1 MAIVWIYF
9 PSSLHSKWAPASMRT
24 GVSIMILSR
33 TLDSWWTI
41 AHNISLFF
49 FFFFSLQ
56 SSSQQEIYW
65 AANLWSSNWL
75 RKNLN
80 EFLNIQLKSIV
91 TVFIL
96 GPRQIEIETINGN
109 TSFWKNE
116 SLQPHSEHHVH
127 TLTYTLMCT
136 HIHTFIKFYIQE
148 ECMTVYIFGILKSL
162 AFWDPWLQQSRR
174 TFNSIEGNIE
184 DCWQ

>member
-1 MAIVWIYF
+1 MDIVWIYF
-9 PSSLHSKWAPASMRT
+9 PHLCTQNVPQKVWEQVFQLWSYPGLL
-24 GVSIMILSR
+24 ILDGR
-33 TLDSWWTI
+33 I
-41 AHNISLFF
+41 ISLFGF
-49 FFFFSLQ
+49 LCVFFSLQ

-65 AANLWSSNWL
+65 ADNLQSSNWL

-116 SLQPHSEHHVH
+116 SRQLHSEHHVYI
-127 TLTYTLMCT
+127 LTYTHVHT
-136 HIHTFIKFYIQE
+136 RIHAHIYRVLYSERMHNCIY
-148 ECMTVYIFGILKSL
+148 VRHLKISGFL
-162 AFWDPWLQQSRR
+162 RSMI
-174 TFNSIEGNIE
+174 SKI
-184 DCWQ
+184 

>member
-1 MAIVWIYF
+1 MNIF
-9 PSSLHSKWAPASMRT
+9 SSSLYSKCAPESMRT
-24 GVSIMILSR
+24 GVSVMILSR
-33 TLDSWWTI
+33 TLDSWWTHYI
-41 AHNISLFF
+41 FIM
-49 FFFFSLQ
+49 FFFSLQ

-65 AANLWSSNWL
+65 ADNLQSSNWL

-116 SLQPHSEHHVH
+116 SRQLHSEHHVYI
-127 TLTYTLMCT
+127 LTLMCT
-136 HIHTFIKFYIQE
+136 HVYMHTFTEFYIQK
-148 ECMTVYIFGILKSL
+148 ECIIAYMFGILKSL
-162 AFWDPWLQQSRR
+162 AFWDPWFQKSRR
-174 TFNSIEGNIE
+174 TFHSIEGNIE
-184 DCWQ
+184 DCWGSHG

>member
-1 MAIVWIYF
+1 MNIF
-9 PSSLHSKWAPASMRT
+9 SLIFVLKIGTSKYENRCFNYDLIQDTWFLMDNCT
-24 GVSIMILSR
+24 QYLY
-33 TLDSWWTI
+33 L
-41 AHNISLFF
+41 L
-49 FFFFSLQ
+49 FFSLQ

-91 TVFIL
+91 SLFIL
-96 GPRQIEIETINGN
+96 DPKQIEIETINGN

-116 SLQPHSEHHVH
+116 FATLQWASHTYTHIYTHVH
-127 TLTYTLMCT
+127 THT
-136 HIHTFIKFYIQE
+136 HIYKVLHSGRMHDWIY
-148 ECMTVYIFGILKSL
+148 VWHLKSL

-174 TFNSIEGNIE
+174 PLNSIEGNIE

>member
-1 MAIVWIYF
+1 MNIF
-9 PSSLHSKWAPASMRT
+9 SSSLYSKCAPESMRT
-24 GVSIMILSR
+24 GVSVMILSR
-33 TLDSWWTI
+33 TLDSWWTHYI
-41 AHNISLFF
+41 FIM
-49 FFFFSLQ
+49 FFFSLQ

-65 AANLWSSNWL
+65 ADNLQSSNWL

-116 SLQPHSEHHVH
+116 SRQLHSEHHVYI
-127 TLTYTLMCT
+127 LTYTHVHT
-136 HIHTFIKFYIQE
+136 RIHAHIYRVLYSERMHNCIY
-148 ECMTVYIFGILKSL
+148 VWHLKISGFL
-162 AFWDPWLQQSRR
+162 RSMI
-174 TFNSIEGNIE
+174 SKI
-184 DCWQ
+184 

>member
-9 PSSLHSKWAPASMRT
+9 PSSLHSKWAPASKRT

-41 AHNISLFF
+41 AHNIFICFF

-80 EFLNIQLKSIV
+80 EFLNIQLKSSV

-127 TLTYTLMCT
+127 TLTYTLMCPTHT
-136 HIHTFIKFYIQE
+136 HIYKVLHSGRMHNCIYIWH
-148 ECMTVYIFGILKSL
+148 LKSL
-162 AFWDPWLQQSRR
+162 AFWDP
-174 TFNSIEGNIE
+174 
-184 DCWQ
+184 